1 LGKYV
6 LFLLVSI
13 VGFGAVMG
21 QKDPA
26 LGDSTTIAREKDL
39 RDVYHE
45 LFRQRTLPKP
55 EHIKFHNALFP
66 AAGYTLQTGFA
77 AVITDNMA
85 FYTGDTASSKVSEI
99 TSNFTYSQYNQIII
113 PVLADIWVDSNK
125 YNISTD
131 FRFMKY
137 PSTTFGLGGHSQYSD
152 GYTIDFAYI
161 KLHASLMRQITKN
174 IYVGF
179 GYFYDYFWQI
189 REVNPPKG
197 VRTSFERY
205 GLTPTASGSGPV
217 IRLLIDTRINPVAA
231 YNGWY
236 VSVVYHPSFDALGG
250 SNGTWQSLQV
260 DLRKYFKLQA
270 DGRNVLALW
279 QFSWRTL
286 GGKPPYLL
294 LPSTGWDDNFNTGR
308 GYIQGRFRGNDMEYL
323 EAEDRFAISR
333 NGLVGGV
340 VFFNVESFKQNL
352 ASTYTNFSPGW
363 GAGLRLKLN
372 KHSGA
377 NICIDYGF
385 GLQGSQGVAVNV
397 GEVF

>member
-1 LGKYV
+1 MAL
-6 LFLLVSI
+6 
-13 VGFGAVMG
+13 G

-26 LGDSTTIAREKDL
+26 LGDSATIAHQKDL

-45 LFRQRTLPKP
+45 WFRRQVPPKP

-77 AVITDNMA
+77 AVVTDNLA
-85 FYTGDTASSKVSEI
+85 FYAGDTASSNVSDI
-99 TSNFTYSQYNQIII
+99 SSNITYSQYNQIIL
-113 PVLADIWVDSNK
+113 PVLAEIWADSNK

-137 PSTTFGLGGHSQYSD
+137 PSTTFGLGGHSQYSN

-161 KLHASLMRQITKN
+161 KLHASIMRRITKT
-174 IYVGF
+174 IYAGL
-179 GYFYDYFWQI
+179 GYYYDYFWNI
-189 REVNPPKG
+189 REINPPKG
-197 VRTSFERY
+197 GTSFERY
-205 GLTPTASGSGPV
+205 GLASTESGSGPV
-217 IRLLIDTRINPVAA
+217 VRLLIDTRINPVAP

-236 VSVVYHPSFDALGG
+236 ASVAYHPSFAALGG
-250 SNGTWQSLQV
+250 SDHDWQSLQV

-286 GGKPPYLL
+286 RGKPPYLL

-308 GYIQGRFRGNDMEYL
+308 GYIQGRYRGNDMEYL

-340 VFFNVESFKQNL
+340 VFVNVESFKQNL
-352 ASTYTNFSPGW
+352 ASTYTNFAPGW

-385 GLQGSQGVAVNV
+385 GLQGSQGLAVNV

>member
-1 LGKYV
+1 MTKHV
-6 LFLLVSI
+6 LFLLGCVVLS
-13 VGFGAVMG
+13 GAVCG
-21 QKDPA
+21 QKDPV
-26 LGDSTTIAREKDL
+26 LGDSATIARQKDL
-39 RDVYHE
+39 RDVYHQW
-45 LFRQRTLPKP
+45 FRRQVPEKP
-55 EHIKFHNALFP
+55 EAIKFHNALFP

-77 AVITDNMA
+77 AVVTDNMA

-99 TSNFTYSQYNQIII
+99 NSNITYSQYNQIIL
-113 PVLADIWVDSNK
+113 PVLSEIWVDSNK
-125 YNISTD
+125 WNISSD
-131 FRFMKY
+131 FRFTKY
-137 PSTTFGLGGHSQYSD
+137 PSTTFGLGGHSNYSA
-152 GYTIDFAYI
+152 GYTIDFSYI
-161 KLHASLMRQITKN
+161 KLHASIMRQITKT
-174 IYVGF
+174 IYF
-179 GYFYDYFWQI
+179 GLGYYYDYLWAI
-189 REVNPPKG
+189 KEVNPPKG
-197 VRTSFERY
+197 GTSFERY
-205 GLTPTASGSGPV
+205 GLASTESGSGPV
-217 IRLLIDTRINPVAA
+217 ARLLIDTRINPVAP

-236 VSVVYHPSFDALGG
+236 LSVAYHPSFRALGG
-250 SNGTWQSLQV
+250 SDGNWQSLQV
-260 DLRKYFKLQA
+260 DLRKYFKLQE

-286 GGKPPYLL
+286 SGKPPYLL

-385 GLQGSQGVAVNV
+385 GLQGSQGLAVNV

>member
-1 LGKYV
+1 M
-6 LFLLVSI
+6 
-13 VGFGAVMG
+13 A
-21 QKDPA
+21 
-26 LGDSTTIAREKDL
+26 ARQKDL

-45 LFRQRTLPKP
+45 WFRKSTPPKP
-55 EHIKFHNALFP
+55 EHIKFHNAFFP

-77 AVITDNMA
+77 AVVTDNLA
-85 FYTGDTASSKVSEI
+85 FYTGDTATSKVSVI
-99 TSNFTYSQYNQIII
+99 SSNVTYSQYNQIIL
-113 PVLADIWVDSNK
+113 PVLGDIWVDGNK

-137 PSTTFGLGGHSQYSD
+137 PSTTFGLGGHSNYSD

-161 KLHASLMRQITKN
+161 KLHASVMRQITKN
-174 IYVGF
+174 IYAGI
-179 GYFYDYFWQI
+179 GYFYDYFWDI
-189 REVNPPKG
+189 REVNPPPG

-217 IRLLIDTRINPVAA
+217 VRLLIDTRINPVAA

-236 VSVVYHPSFDALGG
+236 VSVVYHPSFEALGG

-286 GGKPPYLL
+286 SGRPPYLL

-308 GYIQGRFRGNDMEYL
+308 GYIQGRYRGADMEYL

-333 NGLVGGV
+333 NGLIGGV

-352 ASTYTNFSPGW
+352 ASTYTNFAPGW
-363 GAGLRLKLN
+363 GGGVRIKLN